1 MTEVTRAGQWL
12 PCRCPNGCW
21 EVGRPRAFSPGEA
34 WPNALSDS
42 LYLRYTKMKRKVGK
56 AGKLRLSPNEE
67 AFVLKEDYE
76 RRRRLR
82 LLQVREQ
89 ERGIAFQIREDVKQR
104 RNQQLTRLAEEL
116 RAEWEEAQSQKI
128 QNLEKLYLASLR
140 HMGEGHQRAKEN
152 EPDVDAVARRAT
164 ERKRKAEMRHKE
176 ALKVQKSQKEML
188 TKQKTR
194 HIKARKEALLVERE
208 RSARITRLPAPVPA
222 PFENIEVNRISSLKT
237 NSSTYHHIST
247 FVSRQM
253 DTKQP
258 DAHLAAEEEARRL
271 EELRKQAT
279 QQRLVQCEKAHVRGS
294 QAMKKLHLAQN
305 QERLMEELRQLQKE
319 DLARRRQAVAQMPS
333 QLIELPYKRSELKED
348 WQRELEFAFEDVYSA
363 DRKVRGNLIL
373 HLEPEPLPS
382 VTDQL
387 KDEELDLSVEQ
398 ETENPQ
404 VPAAEMPCSSDA
416 DGPLAVKSQQI
427 PSKILFRRLLNKIR
441 SQKSLWTI
449 KSMSEDESE
458 VLTELSEA
466 ENQSTADAGAAASE
480 ERTSSEQERVVDSD
494 RLTIESQPLS
504 SDEKPFFCQAGLG
517 KEQATTASPPVTAV
531 APNSVLLHPQEE
543 AVRVRMSARHKQMME
558 LEEQKQK
565 QLELLEQ
572 IEQQKLRLETDCF
585 RAQLEEEKRK
595 KTQQTEVGLAPALCA
610 VISDEDSHRQMIRN
624 YQQQLLQQNRL
635 HKQFVETARKRLLE
649 FQTTLKERY
658 PSLSATSP
666 IPDSVI
672 SEPQQR
678 SRTPTPVSEQWDQ
691 TPRLKMNRHQ
701 PVQPRQNPILDQGHI
716 QVPRRDHF
724 PQVETLGTS
733 DVLAKGPLESQE
745 HLEQLS
751 QVGTHERD
759 TPLVPRDL
767 DSLSTALFYDRPQT
781 LQGAQKAAEVL
792 RATAFHTLDPQQVS
806 SEDTENVS
814 FRPADSPSFLPLV
827 PECSFTSL
835 PVKAA
840 PGKVQE
846 PFPAKSKSAASIS
859 QSVINQRHD
868 QTVSAETIR
877 AQWGTLKT
885 LQEQLELQKEVLQAR
900 LGAQKELEKQAGFPV
915 FPLGVAGGSSASL
928 ASARAESGR
937 SQETSRKRDAAASS
951 GSVDRPRGFSQSV
964 SSQQNS
970 LEFLQEQLSIQ
981 RDCLQARREAQEV
994 LFAHRQRELDRSTR
1008 FEQAEPCLP
1017 YQVAQHPFTSLP
1029 FADKQSRE
1037 IQEQPLPASEKGLL
1051 SSQSEIS
1058 RPEDG
1063 PSSFLQ
1069 QFLPLR
1075 YSLKL
1080 LQDRLTTQRDLFQA
1094 RHGAQMELHLHRQ
1107 RNLGDSKSGPMNFS
1121 FPPVVAQHSD
1131 GPPAVIETE
1140 PRIVQRL
1147 YSSEEDIV
1155 PSADLTIPTLQ
1166 DQSLDFPQH
1175 SRPRQE
1181 NLTLQKQSD
1190 IQGVILGARQ
1200 ETQELVHKQSELAK
1214 GLSSQQVVTSSPP
1227 SQATEWERFQGFVTV
1242 KSDNTC
1248 PLNHF
1253 KTSGSQERLLRFS
1266 QHMLPLQDMQ
1276 EHRKWVDTEKDAV
1289 RFSPQTQENSSQTGF
1304 SSFIPSLAQR
1314 SPMSLPS
1321 SDSGTTQEPL
1331 SMESDSKVTS
1341 RHFQVPELQNRL
1353 LKISQLIQPQRDNLK
1368 ALQEK
1373 LTTQREA
1380 IIQSRQE
1387 AHLETVLHEQR
1398 GWKDR
1403 LSPQWVG
1410 VSLPLQAQHSFPS
1423 LPSESER
1430 TQELCSANSADTV
1443 PSSHSEVLSLPERVL
1458 GFSHAALPQQGN
1470 AQTWIKHLHAQTN
1483 SFPSAEKV
1491 PEDPVLPRPCSFEEE
1506 VSTEHFIQPHHGDLK
1521 ALQQQLDMQRKA
1533 IRSGQEVSSEE
1544 ISSSSFSSQVVL
1556 PVASS
1561 EGTLTKSDDTEVSTS
1576 HGKLL
1581 SLSQPLPPQQD
1592 NLTTQ
1597 LDLET
1602 VFPKELLLHKQSNMY
1617 KSESAVHALPAF
1629 VSRETGC
1636 PFIPLPFAEAKSK
1649 RISELSLSKNERAA
1663 PSSDSVISKLQDRL
1677 LCYPQTALTQ
1687 QDNSSLQKQLD
1698 LQREVLQSRQEAQE
1712 DLLLQRQTALQQQVQ
1727 KHQETLKDFFNDSQT
1742 RKSTVE
1748 NDLKMQKMEQL
1759 REWLPHILD
1768 LTWDDRESISH
1779 TEKYSSDGDQLLSA
1793 GVSGEALDQELSRR
1807 ASKPPISKVKCGLDV
1822 DQHELSTIQE
1832 VDSSTSGRAS
1842 TPGKRDFYH
1851 DRDPLRVSVSREQ
1864 SFLGSPLARD
1874 SSDCRHP
1881 PSQENTRL
1889 LLEHHDFDEAVKVK
1903 EPSIEDHEVLSH
1915 AASDEDVC
1923 ACLGTVTKPGDKAEI
1938 QEMSQEP
1945 LSSITVSTGSFLS
1958 YENTDVSLTDPES
1971 SSEQLDHQERES
1983 TTSKQE
1989 EADPSSSVV
1998 PAPQVAPP
2006 QQKSLDAHGSLLPAG
2021 DRSASDHAHF
2031 EQITADD
2038 LDFPELEHV
2047 FPHLHHQ
2054 LFKPL
2059 EPHVDFDLSSPFGLS
2074 QDNRDSYQHSSDSSE
2089 KQHANTSSAST
2100 VSFTPLR
2107 THLNPLN
2114 TKPDQD
2120 PDINLANAADQSFV
2134 TENAEG
2140 SEQAF
2145 QQLLPEFSS
2154 QESQHAD
2161 LPSIYSIEARG
2172 TCQGVEE
2179 QNFPS
2184 EMLQNKR
2191 KSVHFQ
2197 ASLSS
2202 VCSSSDDQLH
2212 VQPSTPQDSISS
2224 ECSVKQLEN
2233 REERLVFEELSRKAV
2248 TMLQSQRLTEGDNTA
2263 CSILPQLCVPAVTME
2278 TSLQPP
2284 QSIKMETPRATR
2296 SPSQLTQPD
2305 PVECSPS
2312 FPLQSSIPVWET
2324 ESGYGIMEE
2333 PELTLVSISD
2343 ISAAETD
2350 FANLTLEEGE
2360 NEANGCFQAETET
2373 SDYPVEPELFMGHC
2387 TVMAPTATPSSLQ
2400 EAFVKRKKSFIERS
2414 YQRLREIQNKAR
2426 LPQTKTAKETGMSGS
2441 SSHLRGVNTVRVSL
2455 PEERRS
2461 AQALGHQQ
2469 ALRLHSQSAELKQQR
2484 EEKAKQ
2490 EACAHSRA
2498 RAKEFHKKTLEKLRA
2513 KNTC

>member
-404 VPAAEMPCSSDA
+404 VPA
-416 DGPLAVKSQQI
+416 SQQI

-846 PFPAKSKSAASIS
+846 PFPAKTSIS

-1155 PSADLTIPTLQ
+1155 PS
-1166 DQSLDFPQH
+1166 SLDFPQH

-1768 LTWDDRESISH
+1768 LTWDDREK
-1779 TEKYSSDGDQLLSA
+1779 KYSSDGDQLLSA
-1793 GVSGEALDQELSRR
+1793 GVSGEHWGEALDQELSRR

-1958 YENTDVSLTDPES
+1958 YENTDVSLTDP
-1971 SSEQLDHQERES
+1971 
-1983 TTSKQE
+1983 
-1989 EADPSSSVV
+1989 
-1998 PAPQVAPP
+1998 
-2006 QQKSLDAHGSLLPAG
+2006 
-2021 DRSASDHAHF
+2021 
-2031 EQITADD
+2031 ADD

-2120 PDINLANAADQSFV
+2120 PDINLANAADQR
-2134 TENAEG
+2134 

-2360 NEANGCFQAETET
+2360 NEANGLSGLSGTFQF
-2373 SDYPVEPELFMGHC
+2373 LKF
-2387 TVMAPTATPSSLQ
+2387 TATPSSLQ

-2426 LPQTKTAKETGMSGS
+2426 LPQTKTAKETGMSG
-2441 SSHLRGVNTVRVSL
+2441 LL
-2455 PEERRS
+2455 P
-2461 AQALGHQQ
+2461 L
-2469 ALRLHSQSAELKQQR
+2469 
-2484 EEKAKQ
+2484 
-2490 EACAHSRA
+2490 
-2498 RAKEFHKKTLEKLRA
+2498 
-2513 KNTC
+2513 

>member
-716 QVPRRDHF
+716 Q
-724 PQVETLGTS
+724 
-733 DVLAKGPLESQE
+733 
-745 HLEQLS
+745 
-751 QVGTHERD
+751 
-759 TPLVPRDL
+759 
-767 DSLSTALFYDRPQT
+767 
-781 LQGAQKAAEVL
+781 
-792 RATAFHTLDPQQVS
+792 
-806 SEDTENVS
+806 
-814 FRPADSPSFLPLV
+814 
-827 PECSFTSL
+827 
-835 PVKAA
+835 
-840 PGKVQE
+840 
-846 PFPAKSKSAASIS
+846 
-859 QSVINQRHD
+859 
-868 QTVSAETIR
+868 
-877 AQWGTLKT
+877 
-885 LQEQLELQKEVLQAR
+885 
-900 LGAQKELEKQAGFPV
+900 
-915 FPLGVAGGSSASL
+915 
-928 ASARAESGR
+928 
-937 SQETSRKRDAAASS
+937 
-951 GSVDRPRGFSQSV
+951 
-964 SSQQNS
+964 
-970 LEFLQEQLSIQ
+970 
-981 RDCLQARREAQEV
+981 
-994 LFAHRQRELDRSTR
+994 
-1008 FEQAEPCLP
+1008 
-1017 YQVAQHPFTSLP
+1017 
-1029 FADKQSRE
+1029 
-1037 IQEQPLPASEKGLL
+1037 
-1051 SSQSEIS
+1051 
-1058 RPEDG
+1058 
-1063 PSSFLQ
+1063 
-1069 QFLPLR
+1069 
-1075 YSLKL
+1075 
-1080 LQDRLTTQRDLFQA
+1080 
-1094 RHGAQMELHLHRQ
+1094 
-1107 RNLGDSKSGPMNFS
+1107 
-1121 FPPVVAQHSD
+1121 
-1131 GPPAVIETE
+1131 
-1140 PRIVQRL
+1140 
-1147 YSSEEDIV
+1147 
-1155 PSADLTIPTLQ
+1155 
-1166 DQSLDFPQH
+1166 
-1175 SRPRQE
+1175 
-1181 NLTLQKQSD
+1181 
-1190 IQGVILGARQ
+1190 
-1200 ETQELVHKQSELAK
+1200 
-1214 GLSSQQVVTSSPP
+1214 
-1227 SQATEWERFQGFVTV
+1227 
-1242 KSDNTC
+1242 
-1248 PLNHF
+1248 
-1253 KTSGSQERLLRFS
+1253 
-1266 QHMLPLQDMQ
+1266 
-1276 EHRKWVDTEKDAV
+1276 
-1289 RFSPQTQENSSQTGF
+1289 
-1304 SSFIPSLAQR
+1304 
-1314 SPMSLPS
+1314 
-1321 SDSGTTQEPL
+1321 
-1331 SMESDSKVTS
+1331 
-1341 RHFQVPELQNRL
+1341 
-1353 LKISQLIQPQRDNLK
+1353 
-1368 ALQEK
+1368 
-1373 LTTQREA
+1373 
-1380 IIQSRQE
+1380 
-1387 AHLETVLHEQR
+1387 
-1398 GWKDR
+1398 
-1403 LSPQWVG
+1403 
-1410 VSLPLQAQHSFPS
+1410 
-1423 LPSESER
+1423 
-1430 TQELCSANSADTV
+1430 
-1443 PSSHSEVLSLPERVL
+1443 
-1458 GFSHAALPQQGN
+1458 
-1470 AQTWIKHLHAQTN
+1470 
-1483 SFPSAEKV
+1483 
-1491 PEDPVLPRPCSFEEE
+1491 
-1506 VSTEHFIQPHHGDLK
+1506 
-1521 ALQQQLDMQRKA
+1521 
-1533 IRSGQEVSSEE
+1533 
-1544 ISSSSFSSQVVL
+1544 
-1556 PVASS
+1556 
-1561 EGTLTKSDDTEVSTS
+1561 
-1576 HGKLL
+1576 
-1581 SLSQPLPPQQD
+1581 
-1592 NLTTQ
+1592 
-1597 LDLET
+1597 
-1602 VFPKELLLHKQSNMY
+1602 
-1617 KSESAVHALPAF
+1617 
-1629 VSRETGC
+1629 
-1636 PFIPLPFAEAKSK
+1636 
-1649 RISELSLSKNERAA
+1649 
-1663 PSSDSVISKLQDRL
+1663 
-1677 LCYPQTALTQ
+1677 TALTQ

-2031 EQITADD
+2031 EQITGADINEAQVIPEKRDLQTDD